1 MNAPAPNFS
10 IPASVTSFIDGS
22 HPLLIGDKWVPAA
35 SGETLEIIN
44 PATGKVM
51 TRAAMAGV
59 EDVDAAVR
67 AARAAFD
74 HGPWPRM
81 APGQRARLMLAL
93 ADAIEANMQELAL
106 IDVLDMGMPLADATY
121 FSVNLSI
128 ESLRYNAGWCGKITG
143 ETVDVS
149 VPDTLAYTL
158 MEPLG
163 VVGAISPWNTPLM
176 DVVIKLAPALA
187 AGCTV
192 VLKPAEITPLSAHR
206 LGQLIEQIGF
216 PPGVVNIVPGF
227 GNVAGQALVEH
238 PLVDKIT
245 FTGSTAVG
253 QQIVRTAA
261 ATMKRV
267 TLELGGKSPV
277 YIFPDADLELAIPM
291 TAFLIF
297 KNSGQICAAGSRLFA
312 HEKVFDQVVEGI
324 ASFAQRFKVGSP
336 LDASTDM
343 GPVVS
348 QKQFDRVMGY
358 VDSARHD
365 GATVAAG
372 GERVGDEGYY
382 IAPTLLVNTR
392 PDMRAVREE
401 IFGPVL
407 VATRFDSD
415 SLDEVAAAGNDSEYG
430 LSAYVW
436 SNNVSVAH
444 QMAKKIKSGS
454 VRINGGVNLDPNLPF
469 GGAKKSG
476 WGREYGRVG
485 VEAFMEAKTVSV
497 ALNAGLGH
505 SSAALEVK

>member
-1 MNAPAPNFS
+1 
-10 IPASVTSFIDGS
+10 
-22 HPLLIGDKWVPAA
+22 
-35 SGETLEIIN
+35 
-44 PATGKVM
+44 
-51 TRAAMAGV
+51 MAGV

-81 APGQRARLMLAL
+81 AQGQRARLMLAL

-238 PLVDKIT
+238 PLVDIT

-261 ATMKRV
+261 ATMKRI

-312 HEKVFDQVVEGI
+312 HERCSIRSWK
-324 ASFAQRFKVGSP
+324 ASPVSRS
-336 LDASTDM
+336 ASRSDHRWT
-343 GPVVS
+343 P
-348 QKQFDRVMGY
+348 R
-358 VDSARHD
+358 
-365 GATVAAG
+365 
-372 GERVGDEGYY
+372 
-382 IAPTLLVNTR
+382 PT
-392 PDMRAVREE
+392 
-401 IFGPVL
+401 
-407 VATRFDSD
+407 
-415 SLDEVAAAGNDSEYG
+415 
-430 LSAYVW
+430 
-436 SNNVSVAH
+436 
-444 QMAKKIKSGS
+444 
-454 VRINGGVNLDPNLPF
+454 
-469 GGAKKSG
+469 
-476 WGREYGRVG
+476 WGRWSR
-485 VEAFMEAKTVSV
+485 K
-497 ALNAGLGH
+497 
-505 SSAALEVK
+505 SSSTG